1 MEALPIDYTT
11 IVGSVGGFLGFL
23 ITMIIVVVNMQKN
36 SSYQNKNMEKLN
48 IYIERHE
55 GTHEN
60 LSKDVSNIE
69 VSISKLTKLT
79 EDADRRLWV
88 LENTPQKNTS
98 QRRKPRANTTK

>member
-23 ITMIIVVVNMQKN
+23 ITMIVVVINMQRN

-69 VSISKLTKLT
+69 VSINKLTKLT
-79 EDADRRLWV
+79 EDADRRLWI
-88 LENTPQKNTS
+88 LENTPEKSVS
-98 QRRKPRANTTK
+98 QARVASKKSK